1 MLEMLDFLNKI
12 CNNNLSSVSAVSQN
26 SSLLA
31 FESCVLCVWEKSS
44 AKIAPTIFINALDFF
59 VFCDKN
65 KYRTYVLIC
74 QWEYFPNCKQVHF
87 KGLVILSKV

>member
-31 FESCVLCVWEKSS
+31 FESCVYVFGKSLVRKLRQQFS
-44 AKIAPTIFINALDFF
+44 LMHWTFLFF
-59 VFCDKN
+59 VTRISIEHMF
-65 KYRTYVLIC
+65 
-74 QWEYFPNCKQVHF
+74 
-87 KGLVILSKV
+87 